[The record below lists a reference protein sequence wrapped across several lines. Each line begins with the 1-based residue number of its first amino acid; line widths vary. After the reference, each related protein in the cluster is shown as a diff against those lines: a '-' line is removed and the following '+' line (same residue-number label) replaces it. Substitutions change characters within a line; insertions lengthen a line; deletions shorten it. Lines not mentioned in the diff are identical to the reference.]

1 MATSINLPDNPV
13 LNEPYVYGS
22 ITYKWNG
29 TQWFVYEINYVD
41 YDELSVG
48 LKAIVALTAAEI
60 DWNLGIEF
68 TKTLTGTTTLTD
80 ANLVK
85 GKVIV
90 LYITGDYSI
99 TFPSYYDIMKG
110 SETYDGTVQNTITVH
125 CVESASGSE
134 EVEYSINQKDV

>member
-1 MATSINLPDNPV
+1 MATTINFPDSPA
-13 LNEPYVYGS
+13 LNDTYAYGS

-41 YDELSVG
+41 YDELSVA
-48 LKAIVALTAAEI
+48 LKAIVALAGTEI
-60 DWNLGIEF
+60 DWDLGIEF

-80 ANLVK
+80 THLVK

-90 LYITGDYSI
+90 LHITGDYSI
-99 TFPSYYDIMKG
+99 TFPAYWDIMKS
-110 SETYDGTVQNTITVH
+110 SEIFSGNISNTIIVH
-125 CVESASGSE
+125 CVESESGSE